1 MKLRQLEIALQRCA
15 GYKTPRV
22 AWEQYQ
28 TPATLAA
35 RLLYDA
41 YMNCNIEGKTV
52 CDLGCG
58 TGILAI
64 GAALLGARTVRAV
77 DIDPAVIVT
86 ARENAALLNADV
98 EFIVADIAGADDTH
112 SLAERIGPC
121 DTVVMNPPFG
131 AQKQNVHADRPFID
145 CALAIAPVTYGIF
158 NAGSTPFVE
167 AYIRERG
174 TVAGRVSGSFPI
186 KRSFAFHTKDIQ
198 EISVEIIRLVRT
210 GSTSFRANEE
220 NPV

>member
-15 GYKTPRV
+15 GYEKPRV

-28 TPATLAA
+28 TPAPLAA

-41 YMNCNIEGKTV
+41 YMNGDIEGKIV
-52 CDLGCG
+52 CDIGCG

-64 GAALLGARTVRAV
+64 GAALLGARAVKAV
-77 DIDPAVIVT
+77 DIDPAVIHT
-86 ARENAALLNADV
+86 ATENASLFGADM
-98 EFIVADIAGADDTH
+98 EFIVADIAGVDTGG
-112 SLAERIGPC
+112 LVDRIDPC

-158 NAGSTPFVE
+158 NAGSTQFVE
-167 AYIRERG
+167 AYI
-174 TVAGRVSGSFPI
+174 AGRARVTGKVSGTFPI
-186 KRSFAFHTKDIQ
+186 KRSFAFHTKDVQDIA
-198 EISVEIIRLVRT
+198 VEILRWVR
-210 GSTSFRANEE
+210 N
-220 NPV
+220 